1 MSQQR
6 AVNEKKRVSR
16 WFSPSLKEIHLLF
29 TSFSEGESW
38 SIASLQSQLRFD
50 LESVSLLPSSQ
61 RGLTSSRLIVW
72 FS

>member
-16 WFSPSLKEIHLLF
+16 WFSPSLKEIHLLC

-38 SIASLQSQLRFD
+38 SIASFSLSFASILSQ
-50 LESVSLLPSSQ
+50 SVSFRLLSVVLLVV
-61 RGLTSSRLIVW
+61 G
-72 FS
+72 

>member
-6 AVNEKKRVSR
+6 AVNGKKRVSR

-38 SIASLQSQLRFD
+38 SIASFQSQLRFD